1 MMSFKQFSVSVL
13 AVAAA
18 VAASSASAAV
28 TQPVTATSAAIAF
41 DTTYLAANN
50 ITIAALGSATVNT
63 TTGIGTLP
71 LGSVS
76 LASTAT
82 GPITATFASGAGVS
96 LAVKSATTGLTTTV
110 KLTNFVFDVATS
122 ELSANVTSGIL
133 LNLPAQ
139 SLLTAG
145 VVGGDFGGAQL
156 STVANSTTTRSLNL
170 YAANFALSES
180 FKTLMADNGLDANS
194 FSFVA
199 SVVKN
204 IKVGSVPEPSTYALM
219 GLGLVGMAFVARRKQ
234 QA

>member
-13 AVAAA
+13 AVAAT
-18 VAASSASAAV
+18 VAASSASAAAV
-28 TQPVTATSAAIAF
+28 SQPVTATSAAITF
-41 DTTYLAANN
+41 DTTYLTANN

-82 GPITATFASGAGVS
+82 GPLTATFASGAGVS
-96 LAVKSATTGLTTTV
+96 LTVTGSTGLKTTV

-122 ELSANVTSGIL
+122 DLSANVTSGIL

-156 STVANSTTTRSLNL
+156 NTVANSTATRSLNL
-170 YAANFALSES
+170 YAANFTLSDS
-180 FKTLMADNGLDANS
+180 FKTLMTDNGLDPAS
-194 FSFVA
+194 FAFVA